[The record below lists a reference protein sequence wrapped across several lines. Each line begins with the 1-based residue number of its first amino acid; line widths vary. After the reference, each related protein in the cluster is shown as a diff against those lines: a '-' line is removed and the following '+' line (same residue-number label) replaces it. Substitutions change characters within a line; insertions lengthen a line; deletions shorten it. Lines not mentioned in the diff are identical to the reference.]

1 MVNNALSE
9 SVEYEV
15 LKNWR
20 ESCSPFI
27 SKEETAMTTNVVGKP
42 TERYFLIEEM
52 TIIVAENQE
61 QAEAHYM
68 KEIDHEWEKE
78 VVEEIQDDFIVGGVQ
93 NINGHGY
100 DEIHLFGVLENKP
113 LPYIVQ
119 GIELI

>member
-20 ESCSPFI
+20 EPCSPFI
-27 SKEETAMTTNVVGKP
+27 SKEETAMTNNVVGKP

-61 QAEAHYM
+61 QAEAHYL

-78 VVEEIQDDFIVGGVQ
+78 VVEEIQDDFIVDGVQ
-93 NINGHGY
+93 DIGG
-100 DEIHLFGVLENKP
+100 EGFIEVHLCDALENKA
-113 LPYIVQ
+113 LPYIVE